1 MRNGR
6 ASPSAWNVMLAYPVT
21 PGAPAFPEEL
31 ASATNGAHFGSVD
44 VTLAPAPLLEPVWPA
59 LPVGVATT
67 CTPGTN
73 EYVSRSAI
81 DTSDGFRVR
90 TVSLGTGVAVV
101 VVSEVVVAGVLE
113 PPLAGVAEVA
123 GVAAGLTSP
132 APRSSA
138 EPELEQPAM
147 DRQAQTPTASSQN
160 RFPEADR
167 SIVITVSLRMYSP
180 FWDMQPVEAE
190 RSCPCL
196 SGHTE
201 CADDDTVATFLAN
214 RGFCR
219 GGSRGPMRSTRQ
231 YRGSIRDGFAPLPNS
246 EHGSACPSEVAKN
259 FG

>member
-1 MRNGR
+1 M
-6 ASPSAWNVMLAYPVT
+6 
-21 PGAPAFPEEL
+21 
-31 ASATNGAHFGSVD
+31 
-44 VTLAPAPLLEPVWPA
+44 
-59 LPVGVATT
+59 
-67 CTPGTN
+67 
-73 EYVSRSAI
+73 
-81 DTSDGFRVR
+81 
-90 TVSLGTGVAVV
+90 V

-132 APRSSA
+132 APRSPA

-214 RGFCR
+214 PGV
-219 GGSRGPMRSTRQ
+219 
-231 YRGSIRDGFAPLPNS
+231 LP
-246 EHGSACPSEVAKN
+246 
-259 FG
+259 